1 MTGTYGVTTLHR
13 LAGVVAGLT
22 MIVAVFATSVRAQDL
37 TLDAFFGTFEGSAV
51 AESADSLFFAVRVRD
66 LDVEIRPTGDGGFT
80 VRWKTV
86 MRTDGDDDND
96 DAARRTAQLTFRPS
110 ERSGVWLAEEA
121 NDALSPAGFGWA
133 TIDGATLAVSII
145 TIGDTGRYNI
155 QVYNRSL
162 NSKGMALEFRRMVDG
177 VKGRTVRGNLVRVAE

>member
-66 LDVEIRPTGDGGFT
+66 LDRKSV
-80 VRWKTV
+80 V
-86 MRTDGDDDND
+86 
-96 DAARRTAQLTFRPS
+96 
-110 ERSGVWLAEEA
+110 
-121 NDALSPAGFGWA
+121 
-133 TIDGATLAVSII
+133 
-145 TIGDTGRYNI
+145 
-155 QVYNRSL
+155 
-162 NSKGMALEFRRMVDG
+162 
-177 VKGRTVRGNLVRVAE
+177 